1 MPKKSHENY
10 VKTACKY
17 HVKNLHLRKNDI
29 FPKKFPKKF
38 RKTRNKSVIRN
49 V

>member
-29 FPKKFPKKF
+29 FPGNS
-38 RKTRNKSVIRN
+38 RKIFGKHGTNP
-49 V
+49 